1 MSNRIGIHIMKQW
14 LEVILDDTSLF
25 GNNPGDSDIGTLM
38 RTLETDEECWE
49 SLLSVSG
56 GCLELSKSSYA

>member
-49 SLLSVSG
+49 NLLSVSG